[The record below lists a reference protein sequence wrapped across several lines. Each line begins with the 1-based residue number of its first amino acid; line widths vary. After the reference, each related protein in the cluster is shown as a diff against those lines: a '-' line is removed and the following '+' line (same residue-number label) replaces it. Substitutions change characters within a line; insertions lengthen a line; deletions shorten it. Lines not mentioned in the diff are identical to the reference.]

1 MTSKVYC
8 PYCYDE
14 FVEKAIDFR
23 CAGRV
28 SPTGKVCKPK
38 ADRIARDVMGDGEL
52 KFPAFHADGR
62 KLEAACP
69 DCDLV
74 TYIRL
79 CPHCHSQLP
88 NYFGKVNSRMIALIG
103 AKESGKTIF
112 ITVLLHE
119 MMNRVS
125 RRFGVSVLAAD
136 EATRLRY
143 QNEYENSLYR
153 QGSLPDTTRTA
164 VHGQRRRP
172 LVFSFAIDRKRL
184 GRNRVER
191 SVLSFFD
198 TAGEDLTSADS
209 IELNTRYLASA
220 DGIILLLDPLQ
231 MRGARPLVNDDTDLP
246 AQADTSDLPEHV
258 LGRVIGLLER
268 TPGATGRGKIKKP
281 IAVAFSKLDTL
292 TEALPEDSPL
302 LDEPTDAASFDEA
315 DSLAVHRHIEQLL
328 HKWQGGSLNET
339 LSVNFEKH
347 RLFGL
352 SALGN
357 NPVGGTDSG
366 TDSGTARRVSH
377 HGIQPM
383 RVADPFLW
391 LMSEF
396 GVIPKDTKNAKNGKN
411 RG

>member
-1 MTSKVYC
+1 MATTLFC
-8 PYCYDE
+8 PYCYDG
-14 FVEKAIDFR
+14 FAEKAIEFR
-23 CAGRV
+23 CAGRI
-28 SPTGKVCKPK
+28 SATGKVCKPK
-38 ADRIARDVMGDGEL
+38 ADRTLRDVMGDNEL
-52 KFPAFHADGR
+52 KFPSFASDGR
-62 KLEAACP
+62 KLQATCP

-74 TYIRL
+74 TFIRL
-79 CPHCHSQLP
+79 CPKCHSQLP
-88 NYFGKVNSRMIALIG
+88 NYFGKVDSRMIALIG

-125 RRFGVSVLAAD
+125 RRFKLSVLGAD
-136 EATRLRY
+136 DDTRLRY
-143 QNEYENSLYR
+143 EQDYEHSLYR
-153 QGSLPDTTRTA
+153 QGSLPDITRSA
-164 VHGQRRRP
+164 EAGRRRRP
-172 LVFSFAIDRKRL
+172 LVFSFTIDRKRL
-184 GRNRVER
+184 GRNRVDR

-198 TAGEDLTSADS
+198 TAGEDLTNEDS
-209 IELNTRYLASA
+209 VELNTRYLASA

-246 AQADTSDLPEHV
+246 ADADSRDLPEHV
-258 LGRVIGLLER
+258 LGRVVSLLER
-268 TPGATGRGKIKKP
+268 TPGGSGRGKIKKP
-281 IAVAFSKLDTL
+281 IAVAFSKMDTL

-302 LDEPTDAASFDEA
+302 LNEPFDEASFDEA
-315 DSLAVHRHIEQLL
+315 DSLTVHRHIEQLL
-328 HKWQGGSLNET
+328 QKWQGGSLNET
-339 LSVNFEKH
+339 LAVHFEKH

-357 NPVGGTDSG
+357 DPVG
-366 TDSGTARRVSH
+366 TAEGSPRRVSH

-396 GVIPKDTKNAKNGKN
+396 GAIPKK